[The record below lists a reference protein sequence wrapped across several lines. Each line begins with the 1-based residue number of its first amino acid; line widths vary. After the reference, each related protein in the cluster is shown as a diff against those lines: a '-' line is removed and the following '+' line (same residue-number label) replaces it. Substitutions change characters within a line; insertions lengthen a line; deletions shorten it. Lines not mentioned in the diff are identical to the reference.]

1 MVVIQSATFGDEF
14 SNTDVLKSLQDKLS
28 ASGSIDVDVDSSL
41 IPILDKATGAGS
53 QSLTDAEKAEVKG
66 QAEQIC
72 GPSDQ
77 TCLEIKTQ
85 ELAQAKLKEK
95 ATESVNAA
103 NIVKGRRLTV
113 KYIDESG
120 QERTAVVPEGQK
132 FALGAAAKPD
142 PGFDYEAAMSPWK
155 QFFTSVWGVI
165 GTTLTTFLYAS
176 SIIITWMTFSEF
188 GNRILTIAMTAVAVF
203 IPLSGFG
210 LSFAGAMFPSYF
222 SGDQILRARISKQ

>member
-1 MVVIQSATFGDEF
+1 MVVINSATFGDEF
-14 SNTDVLKSLQDKLS
+14 SNTDVLKSLQDKLTD
-28 ASGSIDVDVDSSL
+28 SGAVDVNVDSSL
-41 IPILDKATGAGS
+41 IPLLDRTTGAGAT
-53 QSLTDAEKAEVKG
+53 SLTGPEQDDVKQ
-66 QAEQIC
+66 QAAQIC

-95 ATESVNAA
+95 ATSEVNAA

-113 KYIDESG
+113 KYTDETG
-120 QERTAVVPEGQK
+120 EHTVIVPEGQK
-132 FALGAAAKPD
+132 FALGEAAKPD

-155 QFFTSVWGVI
+155 QFFSSIWGII
-165 GTTLTTFLYAS
+165 GTALMSFLYAS
-176 SIIITWMTFSEF
+176 SVIITWMTFSEF
-188 GNRILTIAMTAVAVF
+188 GNRILTIAMTAISVF

-210 LSFAGAMFPSYF
+210 LSFVGAMAPSYF